1 MIGKS
6 RRSHTLLSPMLIFAH
21 IRAPSFRV
29 AHSESRGLGAQSEV
43 TRSRE
48 EEFFVDCANST
59 RRGNLLGARADS
71 PYTRGGSLPIP
82 ERPWARADSP
92 YPLAGVDEDDVASG
106 SPGVMALIVVSGSDE
121 SVTGS
126 VSEES
131 VDPSPLFET
140 GLSKVEATPNMSG
153 RASSEGSSQSGGS

>member
-1 MIGKS
+1 MQTL
-6 RRSHTLLSPMLIFAH
+6 RR
-21 IRAPSFRV
+21 
-29 AHSESRGLGAQSEV
+29 E
-43 TRSRE
+43 
-48 EEFFVDCANST
+48 
-59 RRGNLLGARADS
+59 NLLG
-71 PYTRGGSLPIP
+71 
-82 ERPWARADSP
+82 ARADSP

-140 GLSKVEATPNMSG
+140 GLSKVEATSNTSG
-153 RASSEGSSQSGGS
+153 RASSEGSSHSGGS